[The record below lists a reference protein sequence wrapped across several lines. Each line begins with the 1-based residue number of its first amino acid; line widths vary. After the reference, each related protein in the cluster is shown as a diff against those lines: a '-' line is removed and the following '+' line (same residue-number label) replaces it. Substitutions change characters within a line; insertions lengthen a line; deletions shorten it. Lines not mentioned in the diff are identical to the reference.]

1 MQVVHELAELR
12 EALARLRAGGRQVGL
27 VPTMGNLHA
36 GHLSLVEQLELSCP
50 VRVTSI
56 FVNPTQ
62 FGPNEDFARYPR
74 TLEADVEALESVGCD
89 LVWAPSVASMY
100 PLPQPFMLSVPEAL
114 SDLLCGRSRPG
125 HFDGVASVVL
135 RLLTQVQPDV
145 ALFGEKDYQQ
155 LLVLQRM
162 AQDLSLPVRIEGA
175 PIVREADGLAMSSRN
190 QYLNAD
196 ERAIAPTLHA
206 VLSKLA
212 QGLVQGQ
219 AFAPLRAQAL
229 ARLTEAGFRLDYLEW
244 RSAVDLRELG
254 SCAADQA
261 ADLREDSRL
270 FAAAWLG
277 GARLIDNLALPR
289 A

>member
-1 MQVVHELAELR
+1 MQVIHELAELR
-12 EALARLRAGGRQVGL
+12 QALAHLRAGGRQVGL

-36 GHLSLVEQLELSCP
+36 GHLSLVEQLESSCP

-62 FGPNEDFARYPR
+62 FGPNEDYSRYPR

-100 PLPQPFMLSVPEAL
+100 PLPQSFMLSVPETL

-135 RLLTQVQPDV
+135 RLLTQVQPDL

-229 ARLTEAGFRLDYLEW
+229 ARLTEAGFRPDYLEW
-244 RSAVDLRELG
+244 RSVADLRELG
-254 SCAADQA
+254 SHK